1 MKKVVRRK
9 SRFVKRTKR
18 RAIRS
23 LRPYTTRLTL
33 NTRVQYPLLPQQFR
47 VRLRCSQTETVSLP
61 GATTTVL
68 WYQNIM
74 TPTISGIDPNN
85 TNTAYAGGFLELMRI
100 YQRCQVRRVHA
111 NISCMSLNED
121 ALPPAVPGR
130 RECETE
136 MITCVLNATVFA
148 TLQVAAVDNPLFH
161 QFKNLPSSHCRS
173 LSSEGSGVP
182 QVHDSRDIDI
192 EAWMGQP
199 LSYDFASFWVGY
211 TNPQGVRTINIS
223 MPPTQLAGTTA
234 PSVNMPTMIIGLNAA
249 SASPGGAD
257 AFQYRF
263 TYDYYYDCEFSE
275 MALLSTNPQTANSP
289 IVAASRN

>member
-1 MKKVVRRK
+1 MKKFGKRK
-9 SRFVKRTKR
+9 PRFLKRTKR
-18 RAIRS
+18 RGTRS

-33 NTRVQYPLLPQQFR
+33 NTRYQYPPLPQQFR
-47 VRLRCSQTETVSLP
+47 VRLRCSQTETVTLP
-61 GATTTVL
+61 GNTTTVL

-74 TPTISGIDPNN
+74 TPTLSGIDPNN

-121 ALPPAVPGR
+121 QVVAGGR

-136 MITCVLNATVFA
+136 MITCILNATVFA

-161 QFKNLPSSHCRS
+161 QFKNLPSSHCKT
-173 LSSEGSGVP
+173 LSSESSGVP
-182 QVHDSRDIDI
+182 QVHDSRDLDI
-192 EAWMGQP
+192 ETWMGQP
-199 LSYDFASFWVGY
+199 LVYDFASYWAGY

-223 MPPTQLAGTTA
+223 MPPTQNAGTTST
-234 PSVNMPTMIIGLNAA
+234 SVNMPTIIIGLNAV
-249 SASPGGAD
+249 SASPGGVD
-257 AFQYRF
+257 SFQYRF

-275 MALLSTNPQTANSP
+275 MALLSTNPTSANNP
-289 IVAASRN
+289 IVTASRN